1 MYHRGGDRGW
11 HQRHRRDVFP
21 PRNHQS
27 APYRGGYQDHRDHN
41 NYGQYNHNASHD
53 RNYDEGQYMEY
64 QENTYHDYH
73 EENRPYRGE
82 NRPYRGEN
90 RPYRA
95 KDRPYRGKDR
105 PYHEE
110 NQQYHEENQPYHE
123 QRGTREQTYR
133 VRGRH
138 EGGYQKDFH
147 GGYQQSHGES
157 GQYPLSKSQ
166 HKKYTHKS
174 TYKPQMKE
182 NDVGMKTNTAKP
194 VQSVVHNQGQSV
206 ITLVG
211 GSSPKPSE
219 TRTVPSQDKN
229 LAQETAKPAQDEAR
243 AVPDDALLEENNKPT
258 HEETKPVQNGA
269 KATQDGAK
277 PAQVS
282 AELSKE
288 YMKLFSENKK
298 PSDEGIKPLDKGI
311 NPAKED
317 VKVEHED
324 TEIHKQSEEPICDP
338 KPSTTEMATQP
349 KCLKDTKEDFQT
361 RTVFKEENQ
370 ESSNT
375 GNGTQE
381 ETFLGKRIRRQDE
394 DQFFMNKS
402 VEIPLL
408 DGWADMPSNS
418 IEAAGTSTKRHLEP
432 VVNYGLSHTAQELR
446 KAFILAKKEEIELA
460 FSQDCRTF
468 AYVASTLLKKDPSLE
483 VAVSNALR
491 STLQDIA
498 GRCVQELSKFID
510 HYDNIPVDI
519 SERLQNSDI

>member
-27 APYRGGYQDHRDHN
+27 TPYRGGYQDHRDHD

-64 QENTYHDYH
+64 QEPTYHDYH
-73 EENRPYRGE
+73 EENRPYRGKS
-82 NRPYRGEN
+82 RPYRGEN

-95 KDRPYRGKDR
+95 KDRPYHGKER

-110 NQQYHEENQPYHE
+110 NQQYHEENQTYHE
-123 QRGTREQTYR
+123 QRDTREQTYR

-157 GQYPLSKSQ
+157 KSQ
-166 HKKYTHKS
+166 HKKYAYKS
-174 TYKPQMKE
+174 TYKPQTKE
-182 NDVGMKTNTAKP
+182 NDVDMKTNTAKP
-194 VQSVVHNQGQSV
+194 VQSVVHNQGKSV

-211 GSSPKPSE
+211 GSSPNPSE
-219 TRTVPSQDKN
+219 TRTVPSQNKN
-229 LAQETAKPAQDEAR
+229 LAQETAKPAQEDAK
-243 AVPDDALLEENNKPT
+243 AVPEDAIPEENNKPT
-258 HEETKPVQNGA
+258 QDETKPVQNGA
-269 KATQDGAK
+269 KDGAK

-282 AELSKE
+282 AEPLKE
-288 YMKLFSENKK
+288 YIKLFSENKK
-298 PSDEGIKPLDKGI
+298 PSEEGIKPLDKGK
-311 NPAKED
+311 NPTKED

-324 TEIHKQSEEPICDP
+324 TEINKQSEEQICDI
-338 KPSTTEMATQP
+338 KPSTTEMTTQL

-361 RTVFKEENQ
+361 RSVFKEDKQ
-370 ESSNT
+370 EYSNS
-375 GNGTQE
+375 GDETQE

-394 DQFFMNKS
+394 DQFFVNKS

-408 DGWADMPSNS
+408 GGWADMPSNS
-418 IEAAGTSTKRHLEP
+418 TEAAGTSTKRHSEP

-483 VAVSNALR
+483 VSVSNALR

-498 GRCVQELSKFID
+498 GRCVQEMSKFID
-510 HYDNIPVDI
+510 RYDNIPVDI